1 MEEQKV
7 SEAVRKAQRE
17 YNKKW
22 RAANKEKVR
31 QYNKNFW
38 EKKALVQLQSAEN
51 AEHKKEEENQ

>member
-22 RAANKEKVR
+22 RAANKDKVR

-38 EKKALVQLQSAEN
+38 EKRALAGTPEN
-51 AEHKKEEENQ
+51 AQDKKEEESQ